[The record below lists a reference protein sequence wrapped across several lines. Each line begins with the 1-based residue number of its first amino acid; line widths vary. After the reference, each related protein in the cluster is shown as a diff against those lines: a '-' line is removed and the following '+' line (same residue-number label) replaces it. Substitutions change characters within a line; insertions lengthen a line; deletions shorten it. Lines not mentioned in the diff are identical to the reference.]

1 MEKLLQTL
9 GDIVGDNG
17 LLTGDDVSARPLN
30 WMGQGNR
37 QALAIVRPTSTQ
49 EVSDI
54 MKACNAVGQSVIT
67 LGGMTGLVRG
77 TDSTPDD
84 ILLSLERMI
93 IIEDIDPLGKTM
105 IAQAGVPL
113 QKVQEAAAD
122 IGLQFA
128 LDLGARGS
136 CTIGGNIATNAGG
149 NQVLRYGMMR
159 EQVLGLEVV
168 LADGTIISSMNALL
182 KNNTGYDLKHMF
194 IGSEGTL
201 GVVTRAVLRLH
212 PRALS
217 TNTAL
222 VAVGSFEMLTGFF
235 ALMGE
240 QLSGGLTAFEVMWQ
254 DHYQLIAVKSGRHT
268 PPLPADYAY
277 YIVVEQQGAH
287 PERDS
292 EQFSAALE
300 MAAEQELL
308 VDAVL
313 SQSEAQAQSIWN
325 IREDIEGLTMA
336 LTPAVGF
343 DVSLPIKHMDAY
355 VSDLQK
361 SVSETWGAE
370 TWGTEAQTIVFGH
383 LGDGNLH
390 VVVSVGDGSEATFS
404 TIKQMVYQPLQAIGG
419 SVSAEHGIGLE
430 KKDYLALSRSK
441 EEIALMKK
449 FKHMLDPC
457 GILNPGKIF

>member
-1 MEKLLQTL
+1 MEKLIQTL
-9 GDIVGDNG
+9 RDVVGDNG
-17 LLTGDDVSARPLN
+17 ILVGDDVSARPLN
-30 WMGQGNR
+30 WMGLGNR
-37 QALAIVRPTSTQ
+37 QALAIVRPASTQ
-49 EVSDI
+49 EVSKVL
-54 MKACNAVGQSVIT
+54 KACNAARQSVIA
-67 LGGMTGLVRG
+67 LGGLTGMVRG

-84 ILLSLERMI
+84 ILLSLERMTD
-93 IIEDIDPLGKTM
+93 IEDIDPIGKTM
-105 IAQAGVPL
+105 VVHAGAPL
-113 QKVQEAAAD
+113 QKVQEAAAHA
-122 IGLQFA
+122 GLQFV

-168 LADGTIISSMNALL
+168 LADGTIVSSMNTLL
-182 KNNTGYDLKHMF
+182 KNNTGYDLKHLF

-201 GVVTRAVLRLH
+201 GIVTRAVLRLH

-222 VAVGSFEMLTGFF
+222 VAVDSFEMLIGFF

-240 QLSGGLTAFEVMWQ
+240 QLSGSLTAFEVMWQ
-254 DHYQLIAVKSGRHT
+254 EHYQLIAVKSGRHT
-268 PPLPADYAY
+268 PPLPADHAY

-292 EQFSAALE
+292 EQFSATLE
-300 MAAEQELL
+300 MAAEKKLL

-313 SQSEAQAQSIWN
+313 SQSDTQTQSIWN
-325 IREDIEGLTMA
+325 IREDIVGLAMA
-336 LTPAVGF
+336 LMPAVVF
-343 DVSLPIKHMDAY
+343 DISLPIKHMDGY
-355 VSDLQK
+355 IRSLQK
-361 SVSETWGAE
+361 KVSETWGEA
-370 TWGTEAQTIVFGH
+370 AQTIVFGH

-390 VVVSVGDGSEATFS
+390 IIVSVGDGSEDTFN
-404 TIKQMVYQPLQAIGG
+404 TIKKMVYIPLQDIGG

-430 KKDYLALSRSK
+430 KKDYLALSRSSA
-441 EEIALMKK
+441 ELALMKK
-449 FKHMLDPC
+449 FKHMLDPK

>member
-9 GDIVGDNG
+9 RDIVGDNG

-30 WMGQGNR
+30 WLGQGNR
-37 QALAIVRPTSTQ
+37 QALAIVRPSSTQ
-49 EVSDI
+49 EVSQI
-54 MKACNAVGQSVIT
+54 MKACNAARQCVVT
-67 LGGMTGLVRG
+67 LGGMTGLVGG

-84 ILLSLERMI
+84 ILLSLERMTN
-93 IIEDIDPLGKTM
+93 IEDIDPLGKTV
-105 IAQAGVPL
+105 IAQAGAPL
-113 QKVQEAAAD
+113 QKVQEAVTDA
-122 IGLQFA
+122 GLQFA

-136 CTIGGNIATNAGG
+136 CTVGGNIATNAGG

-182 KNNTGYDLKHMF
+182 KNNTGYDLKHLF

-201 GVVTRAVLRLH
+201 GIVTRAVLRLH

-222 VAVGSFEMLTGFF
+222 VAVNSFEMLTSFF

-254 DHYQLIAVKSGRHT
+254 DHYQLIAVKSGRHSA
-268 PPLPADYAY
+268 PLPADYKY
-277 YIVVEQQGAH
+277 YIVVEQQGVH

-300 MAAEQELL
+300 MAVQQELL

-313 SQSEAQAQSIWN
+313 SQSETQAQSIWN
-325 IREDIEGLTMA
+325 IREDIEGLTIA
-336 LTPAVGF
+336 LTPALGF
-343 DVSLPIKHMDAY
+343 DISLPIKHMDAY
-355 VSDLQK
+355 VSDLQQN
-361 SVSETWGAE
+361 VSK
-370 TWGTEAQTIVFGH
+370 TWGTAAQTIIFGH

-390 VVVSVGDGSEATFS
+390 VVISVGDGSETTFT

-441 EEIALMKK
+441 EEIALMQK
-449 FKHMLDPC
+449 FKNMLDPS
-457 GILNPGKIF
+457 GILNPEKIF